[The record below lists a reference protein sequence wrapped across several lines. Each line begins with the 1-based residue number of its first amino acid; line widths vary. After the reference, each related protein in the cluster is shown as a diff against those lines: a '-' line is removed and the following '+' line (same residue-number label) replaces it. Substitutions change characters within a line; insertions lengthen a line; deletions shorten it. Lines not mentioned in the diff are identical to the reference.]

1 MWRKWVIVFGLLW
14 MSVALHG
21 QQVGDLYTF
30 PDSTQGVVFYLL
42 PDGSGGWVVA
52 LEDFPYP
59 CNLGLSVTYSDFI
72 AMNPLALNYRADTAG
87 YKNTQ
92 FLYQMN
98 FQGNVFAVNM
108 VGFEHGWY
116 IPAAAQL
123 SRLYSQIP
131 YIESTLTTYGN
142 PLLEGRYWSSTMS
155 SSDLAYIMYFGS
167 EDSPLWGFYSGSFGT
182 YFACGDVSLGAI
194 RFRPVRSFRYPSVY
208 VDTTLTYQWNT
219 GSTQPMISPSPTQTT
234 TYTVTATNEMGCSAS
249 ASQTVFVAQNA
260 PQDFYDE
267 VCQGEP
273 YEDNGFTLTAAETD
287 APGQLIRTR
296 TVTADGCSST
306 VTLHLTVR
314 SAPVTDLDVDGCQTY
329 VWNGVTYYESGIY
342 EQHFPSA
349 SGCDSTVFLHLTL
362 HQPDTTLLTASDCD
376 SYSLNGITYSYS
388 GEYFQHFTNV
398 LGCDSVVVLNLT
410 IHRPQQVTVDTSAYD
425 GLVWDSTLYTESGTY
440 TLTYQNQYGC
450 DSIVTLNV
458 TILHLDTVF
467 VDSTV
472 CDNALPFVWNGV
484 TFNGVGTQDVIL
496 PSYLGYDSVVVMTLH
511 VNPAQQTQFAVTT
524 CDSYMWNGQTY
535 TQSGNYTQELV
546 NQQGCDSIVTV
557 HLTVHSSHQTNL
569 ALTVCD
575 SYTWNGQTYTQSGS
589 YTQEFVSQQGCDS
602 TVTLALTV
610 NPSCETS
617 FDTTVCNA
625 FLWNEQ
631 TYTETGSYVQH
642 LTNVYGCDSVVT
654 ANLTVH
660 SSDTVALDTLV
671 CPQSLPLTVRG
682 FTFTGAGTQTVTLPN
697 VHGCDSTST
706 VHLEVSDTTTVVTA
720 QTACNSYYWYGT
732 VYTESGVYY
741 HPATNPDG
749 CPYTRRLDLTVHYS
763 DTTHLD
769 STVCQND
776 LPLIWNGRVFN
787 AAGTQS
793 RPFTTHHGCDSIV
806 VMTVQVI
813 PSSFSSFDTTVC
825 GQFEWR
831 GSVYTQS
838 GTFMKPFV
846 GASGCDSLVFAHV
859 TVMQPSV
866 TLFDTTVCADELP
879 LTWHGHLFE
888 NPDTLTFTYT
898 SVWDC
903 DSTVEIRLRTATAD
917 TVVLSVSACDVFEWD
932 GDEYYESDTLTQYY
946 LNCYGCDSVV
956 TVCLT
961 VHHSQT
967 SQFADTVCG
976 TYLWAGETF
985 TQSGTYIRTF
995 STVEGCDSA
1004 VTLQLT
1010 LLDTYQTTEERTIC
1024 EDSLPYVWN
1033 GLTFIGADTKV
1044 CTLQTIDGC
1053 DSVVTMTL
1061 HVSNTYQLTEER
1073 TICEDSLPYVWNGL
1087 TFNGADTKD
1096 CTLQTVDG
1104 CDSVVTMTL
1113 HVSNIYQLAEER
1125 TICEDSLPYVWNGM
1139 TFSGAGTKVCTLQT
1153 VDGCDSIVTMT
1164 LHVSNTYQLTEE
1176 RTICEDSLP
1185 YVWNGMTFDGADTK
1199 ICTLQTV
1206 DDCDSVVTMTLHIS
1220 NTYQLT
1226 QERTI
1231 CEDSLPYIWNGFTFT
1246 GADTQ
1251 SVTLQTLDGCDSV
1264 VTMVLHVFNTYQ
1276 QTEQR
1281 TVCQNELPY
1290 IWNGVTF
1297 NGASSQVSTLQ
1308 TANGCDSVVTMTL
1321 LVANTYQQTEQRSI
1335 CQNELPYLWNGV
1347 TFSNAG
1353 TQPVT
1358 LQTVDGCDSVVTMT
1372 LQVFNTFQQ
1381 TEQRTICQ
1389 DELPYVWNGVT
1400 FNNAGT
1406 QSVTLQTVHGCDS
1419 VVMMTLHV
1427 SNTYQLTEQRTV
1439 CQDELP
1445 YVWNGKTFNAAG
1457 TQSVTLQTVN
1467 GCDSIV
1473 TMTLHV
1479 SNVYQQTENRTVC
1492 ANELPYVWNGVTFTG
1507 ADTQS
1512 VALQTMA
1519 GCDSVVTMVLSVAD
1533 TSHSDWQE
1541 HACDEY
1547 QWNDSTYYES
1557 GDYTQLLTNLA
1568 GCDSVVTLHLT
1579 VSYSGQYQ
1587 FDVESCGDYRW
1598 QDEVYSESG
1607 DYERLLTNA
1616 AGCDSVVTLH
1626 LTVIDTAL
1634 QIITLTED
1642 FCEGMSA
1649 ELVAVTAM
1657 TDYLW
1662 STGEEL
1668 PNITVTQPGLY
1679 SVTASQGGCR
1689 ATAKYRV
1696 EPCDFRLWLPNVI
1709 TPSKSDGLNDV
1720 FCLPQRVQSMINDFE
1735 ISIFNRWGE
1744 QVFYSTDKAFRWDGS
1759 VDGKTSVSTVYNY
1772 VIRCT
1777 VAGGKPYRFTGSVT
1791 VL

>member
-1 MWRKWVIVFGLLW
+1 MRKFVAYLAFFFLVADLFGQ
-14 MSVALHG
+14 SY
-21 QQVGDLYTF
+21 QIGDLYTA
-30 PDSTQGVVFYLL
+30 PDGSQGIIYYLH

-52 LEDFPYP
+52 LQDASSSCSWSFSGLPPTGLPFYPYP
-59 CNLGLSVTYSDFI
+59 DPNDYVVNFEVYKLVTD
-72 AMNPLALNYRADTAG
+72 DTAG
-87 YKNTQ
+87 YANTQ
-92 FLYQMN
+92 LIRA
-98 FQGNVFAVNM
+98 FQDSLGYTTSIAATLVD
-108 VGFEHGWY
+108 FENGWY
-116 IPAAAQL
+116 LPAIGQL
-123 SRLYSQIP
+123 LRLWASLPFISQGMTNAGGSLP
-131 YIESTLTTYGN
+131 AGQ
-142 PLLEGRYWSSTMS
+142 YWSST
-155 SSDLAYIMYFGS
+155 LRNNNQAWGVVWGRPTGYARGS
-167 EDSPLWGFYSGSFGT
+167 LQR
-182 YFACGDVSLGAI
+182 LRAI
-194 RFRPVRSFRYPSVY
+194 RSFTIPSVIF
-208 VDTTLTYQWNT
+208 DTSLTYQWNT
-219 GSTQPMISPSPTQTT
+219 GSTQPYINPSPQQTT
-234 TYTVTATNEMGCSAS
+234 TYTVTATNESGCSAT

-329 VWNGVTYYESGIY
+329 VWNGVTYYESGTY

-362 HQPDTTLLTASDCD
+362 HQPDTTLLTASACD

-467 VDSTV
+467 VDTTV

-524 CDSYMWNGQTY
+524 CDSYTWNGQTY
-535 TQSGNYTQELV
+535 SQSGSYTQEFV

-557 HLTVHSSHQTNL
+557 HITVHSSHQTNL

-589 YTQEFVSQQGCDS
+589 YTQEFISQQGCDS

-610 NPSCETS
+610 NPTHETS
-617 FDTTVCNA
+617 FDTAVCNA
-625 FLWNEQ
+625 FLWNGQ
-631 TYTETGSYVQH
+631 IYTETGSYVQQ
-642 LTNVYGCDSVVT
+642 LTNAYGCDSVVT

-660 SSDTVALDTLV
+660 YSDTVEVDTLV

-697 VHGCDSTST
+697 IYGCDSTTT
-706 VHLEVSDTTTVVTA
+706 VHLEVSDTTTAVTA
-720 QTACNSYYWYGT
+720 QTACNNYYWYGT

-741 HPATNPDG
+741 RPATNSDG

-825 GQFEWR
+825 GQFEWQ

-859 TVMQPSV
+859 TVMQPSM

-932 GDEYYESDTLTQYY
+932 GDEYYEDTTLTGHFV
-946 LNCYGCDSVV
+946 NRYGCDSLV
-956 TVCLT
+956 TLHLT
-961 VHHSQT
+961 VNPTVSGLVE
-967 SQFADTVCG
+967 ATVCG
-976 TYLWAGETF
+976 SYIWNHETF
-985 TQSGTYIRTF
+985 TQSGDYTRVFT
-995 STVEGCDSA
+995 TAEGCDSL
-1004 VTLQLT
+1004 VTLHLT
-1010 LLDTYQTTEERTIC
+1010 VYPTAAELVEATIC
-1024 EDSLPYVWN
+1024 EDSLPYHWN
-1033 GLTFIGADTKV
+1033 GLTFYGAGTKS
-1044 CTLQTIDGC
+1044 I
-1053 DSVVTMTL
+1053 
-1061 HVSNTYQLTEER
+1061 
-1073 TICEDSLPYVWNGL
+1073 
-1087 TFNGADTKD
+1087 
-1096 CTLQTVDG
+1096 TLQTVDG
-1104 CDSVVTMTL
+1104 CDSVMTMVLHVNPTAAELVEATVCEDELPYLWNGVVFDSAGTQSVALQTVNGCDSTVTMRLMVNPLVAELVEATVCDSYVWDNETFTESGDYTRVFPAVSGCDSTVTL
-1113 HVSNIYQLAEER
+1113 HLTVNPSVAGHVEATACDSYIWNNETFTESGDYTRVFTTVNGCDSTVTLHLTVNLSVAGHVEA
-1125 TICEDSLPYVWNGM
+1125 TVCEDSLPYYWNGVV
-1139 TFSGAGTKVCTLQT
+1139 FDSAGTQSVTLQT
-1153 VDGCDSIVTMT
+1153 VDGCDSI
-1164 LHVSNTYQLTEE
+1164 
-1176 RTICEDSLP
+1176 I
-1185 YVWNGMTFDGADTK
+1185 
-1199 ICTLQTV
+1199 
-1206 DDCDSVVTMTLHIS
+1206 
-1220 NTYQLT
+1220 
-1226 QERTI
+1226 
-1231 CEDSLPYIWNGFTFT
+1231 
-1246 GADTQ
+1246 
-1251 SVTLQTLDGCDSV
+1251 
-1264 VTMVLHVFNTYQ
+1264 TMVLHVSSIYQ
-1276 QTEQR
+1276 QNENKSI
-1281 TVCQNELPY
+1281 CQDELPY
-1290 IWNGVTF
+1290 SWNGVTF
-1297 NGASSQVSTLQ
+1297 YNAGTQNVTFQ
-1308 TANGCDSVVTMTL
+1308 TINGCDSV
-1321 LVANTYQQTEQRSI
+1321 I
-1335 CQNELPYLWNGV
+1335 
-1347 TFSNAG
+1347 
-1353 TQPVT
+1353 
-1358 LQTVDGCDSVVTMT
+1358 TMT
-1372 LQVFNTFQQ
+1372 LQVFSIYQQ

-1389 DELPYVWNGVT
+1389 DELPYTWNGVT
-1400 FNNAGT
+1400 FYNAGT
-1406 QSVTLQTVHGCDS
+1406 QNVTLQTINGCDS
-1419 VVMMTLHV
+1419 VITMVLHV
-1427 SNTYQLTEQRTV
+1427 SSIYQQTEQRTV

-1445 YVWNGKTFNAAG
+1445 YTWNGVTFQNAG
-1457 TQSVTLQTVN
+1457 TQSVTLQTVDGCDSVITMVLHVSSIYQQTEQRTVCQDELPYIWNGRTFNAAGTQSLTMQTVN
-1467 GCDSIV
+1467 GCDSTI
-1473 TMTLHV
+1473 TMTLYV
-1479 SNVYQQTENRTVC
+1479 NPTKASTSSATVC
-1492 ANELPYVWNGVTFTG
+1492 SNELPYLWNGVTFDSAATR
-1507 ADTQS
+1507 T
-1512 VALQTMA
+1512 VTLQTVA
-1519 GCDSVVTMVLSVAD
+1519 GCDSVVTMTLMVNPTAAS
-1533 TSHSDWQE
+1533 TSSAT
-1541 HACDEY
+1541 ACDSYNWGDEIF
-1547 QWNDSTYYES
+1547 TES
-1557 GDYTQLLTNLA
+1557 GDYTRVFATTK

-1579 VSYSGQYQ
+1579 VNPSVAEQ
-1587 FDVESCGDYRW
+1587 VEATACDHYLWNGETF
-1598 QDEVYSESG
+1598 QESG
-1607 DYERLLTNA
+1607 VYESTFETA

-1649 ELVAVTAM
+1649 ELVAVTEM

-1662 STGEEL
+1662 NTGEEL
-1668 PNITVTQPGLY
+1668 PNITVTQPGIY

-1689 ATAKYRV
+1689 ATAKYTV
-1696 EPCDFRLWLPNVI
+1696 EGCDFRLWLPNAI
-1709 TPSKSDGLNDV
+1709 SPSKGDGLNDV
-1720 FCLPQRVQSMINDFE
+1720 FCLPQRVQSMVDDFE

-1744 QVFYSTDKAFRWDGS
+1744 QVFYSTDKGFRWDGS
-1759 VDGKTSVSTVYNY
+1759 HNGKTAVNTVYNY

-1777 VAGGKPYRFTGSVT
+1777 VIGGKPYRFTGSVT

>member
-1 MWRKWVIVFGLLW
+1 MKKRWAVIFGLLW
-14 MSVALHG
+14 MSASLYG
-21 QQVGDLYTF
+21 QQVGELYTF
-30 PDSTQGVVFYLL
+30 PDSTQGVVYYLL

-52 LEDFPYP
+52 LDDVVPYDIP
-59 CNLGLSVTYSDFI
+59 FGNVTIPYDLFVQ
-72 AMNPLALNYRADTAG
+72 MNPIAGQNYKTDTAG
-87 YKNTQ
+87 YQNTQ
-92 FLYQMN
+92 FVLQYCQNIPNCMVN
-98 FQGNVFAVNM
+98 NVDVS
-108 VGFEHGWY
+108 HGWY
-116 IPAAAQL
+116 LPGFCQL
-123 SRLYSQIP
+123 NRLYSQLP
-131 YIESTLTTYGN
+131 YIESALSTFGSSLSDLYV
-142 PLLEGRYWSSTMS
+142 YMSSTLLS
-155 SSDLAYIMYFGS
+155 SNYYYVVSFENGSSPSTNFSIPLRARAVRTFHYPPVYI
-167 EDSPLWGFYSGSFGT
+167 
-182 YFACGDVSLGAI
+182 
-194 RFRPVRSFRYPSVY
+194 
-208 VDTTLTYQWNT
+208 DTTLNYLWNT
-219 GSTQPMISPSPTQTT
+219 GSTQFMISPSPQQTT
-234 TYTVTATNEMGCSAS
+234 TYTVTATNESGCSAT

-329 VWNGVTYYESGIY
+329 VWNGVTYYESGTY

-362 HQPDTTLLTASDCD
+362 HQPDTTFLTASACD
-376 SYSLNGITYSYS
+376 SYLLNGITYSYS
-388 GEYFQHFTNV
+388 GEYLQHFTNAF
-398 LGCDSVVVLNLT
+398 GCDSVLVLDLT
-410 IHRPQQVTVDTSAYD
+410 IHRTQHVIMDTSAYD
-425 GLVWDSTLYTESGTY
+425 GLVWDSTLYAQSGTY
-440 TLTYQNQYGC
+440 TLTYQSQYGC

-484 TFNGVGTQDVIL
+484 AFVEAGTQDVTIS
-496 PSYLGYDSVVVMTLH
+496 SYLGYDSVVVMTLH
-511 VNPAQQTQFAVTT
+511 VNPVQQSQFSVTT
-524 CDSYMWNGQTY
+524 CDSYTWNGQTY
-535 TQSGNYTQELV
+535 SQSGSYTQEFV

-557 HLTVHSSHQTNL
+557 HITVHSSHQTNL

-575 SYTWNGQTYTQSGS
+575 SYTWNGQTYAQSGS
-589 YTQEFVSQQGCDS
+589 YTQEFISQQGCDS

-610 NPSCETS
+610 NPTHETS
-617 FDTTVCNA
+617 FDTAVCNA
-625 FLWNEQ
+625 FLWNGQ
-631 TYTETGSYVQH
+631 IYTETGSYVQQ
-642 LTNVYGCDSVVT
+642 LTNAYGCDSVVT

-660 SSDTVALDTLV
+660 YSDTVEVDTLV

-697 VHGCDSTST
+697 IYGCDSTTT
-706 VHLEVSDTTTVVTA
+706 VHLEVSDTTTAVTV

-732 VYTESGVYY
+732 AYTESGVYCR
-741 HPATNPDG
+741 AAVNPDG
-749 CPYTRRLDLTVHYS
+749 CPFTRRLDLTVHYS
-763 DTTHLD
+763 DTTRLD
-769 STVCQND
+769 STVCQNN
-776 LPLIWNGRVFN
+776 LPLVWNGRVFN
-787 AAGTQS
+787 TAGTQS

-806 VMTVQVI
+806 MMTVHVI
-813 PSSFSSFDTTVC
+813 PSGFSSFDTTVC
-825 GQFEWR
+825 GQFEWQ
-831 GSVYTQS
+831 GSVYTHS
-838 GTFMKPFV
+838 GTFMKPFT

-859 TVMQPSV
+859 TVLQPSLTV
-866 TLFDTTVCADELP
+866 LDTTVCADELP

-888 NPDTLTFTYT
+888 SPDTLTFAHT
-898 SVWDC
+898 SVWNC
-903 DSTVEIRLRTATAD
+903 DSTVEIRLRTAEPD
-917 TVVLSVSACDVFEWD
+917 TVVLPVTACDVFEWD
-932 GDEYYESDTLTQYY
+932 GDEYYESDTLTRHY
-946 LNCYGCDSVV
+946 LNRYGCDSVV
-956 TVCLT
+956 TLYLT

-967 SQFADTVCG
+967 GQFADTACG

-985 TQSGTYIRTF
+985 TQSGTYVRTF
-995 STVEGCDSA
+995 STAGGCDSV

-1010 LLDTYQTTEERTIC
+1010 LLDTYQTTEERTVCADSLPYVWNGVAFNGAGTQVRTLQSVNGCDSVVTMTLHVADTYQLAEARTVC

-1033 GLTFIGADTKV
+1033 GLVFNGEDTQSV
-1044 CTLQTIDGC
+1044 TLQTVSGC

-1061 HVSNTYQLTEER
+1061 HVADTYQLAEERTVCANELPYVWNGTMFEGADTKVCTLQTFSGCDSVVTMTLHVADTYQLAEERTVCADELPYVWNVLVFNGEDTQSVTLQTVSGCDSVVTMTLHVADTYHLTEER
-1073 TICEDSLPYVWNGL
+1073 TICADSLPYVWNGL
-1087 TFNGADTKD
+1087 TFTEADPQSVTLQTLAGCDSVVTMVLHVSSIYQQTEQRSICQSELPYIWNGVTFNGAGTQSV
-1096 CTLQTVDG
+1096 TLQTVDG

-1113 HVSNIYQLAEER
+1113 FVA
-1125 TICEDSLPYVWNGM
+1125 
-1139 TFSGAGTKVCTLQT
+1139 
-1153 VDGCDSIVTMT
+1153 
-1164 LHVSNTYQLTEE
+1164 NTYL
-1176 RTICEDSLP
+1176 
-1185 YVWNGMTFDGADTK
+1185 
-1199 ICTLQTV
+1199 
-1206 DDCDSVVTMTLHIS
+1206 
-1220 NTYQLT
+1220 
-1226 QERTI
+1226 
-1231 CEDSLPYIWNGFTFT
+1231 
-1246 GADTQ
+1246 
-1251 SVTLQTLDGCDSV
+1251 
-1264 VTMVLHVFNTYQ
+1264 

-1281 TVCQNELPY
+1281 T
-1290 IWNGVTF
+1290 
-1297 NGASSQVSTLQ
+1297 
-1308 TANGCDSVVTMTL
+1308 
-1321 LVANTYQQTEQRSI
+1321 I
-1335 CQNELPYLWNGV
+1335 CQTELPYLWNGV

-1353 TQPVT
+1353 TQSVT

-1372 LQVFNTFQQ
+1372 LQVFSTYQQ

-1389 DELPYVWNGVT
+1389 DELPYIWNGVT
-1400 FNNAGT
+1400 FNGAGT

-1419 VVMMTLHV
+1419 LVTMVFHV
-1427 SNTYQLTEQRTV
+1427 SNVYQLTEQRTI

-1445 YVWNGKTFNAAG
+1445 YIWNGRTFNAAG
-1457 TQSVTLQTVN
+1457 TQSVTLQTAH
-1467 GCDSIV
+1467 GCDSVV
-1473 TMTLHV
+1473 TMTLQV

-1492 ANELPYVWNGVTFTG
+1492 ANELPYFWNGVTFNG
-1507 ADTQS
+1507 EDTQS
-1512 VALQTMA
+1512 VTLQTVA
-1519 GCDSVVTMVLSVAD
+1519 GCDSVVTMTLSVAD
-1533 TSHSDWQE
+1533 TSHSNWQE

-1557 GDYTQLLTNLA
+1557 GDYTQRLTNMA

-1579 VSYSGQYQ
+1579 ISYSGQHQ
-1587 FDVESCGDYRW
+1587 LEVESCGDYLW

-1616 AGCDSVVTLH
+1616 AGCDSVVTLR

-1689 ATAKYRV
+1689 ATAKYKV
-1696 EPCDFRLWLPNVI
+1696 EPCDFRLWLPNAI

-1720 FCLPQRVQSMINDFE
+1720 FCLPQRVQSMVNDFE
-1735 ISIFNRWGE
+1735 ISIFDRWGE

-1759 VDGKTSVSTVYNY
+1759 VKGKTFVSTVYNY

-1777 VAGGKPYRFTGSVT
+1777 VVGGKPYRFTGIVT